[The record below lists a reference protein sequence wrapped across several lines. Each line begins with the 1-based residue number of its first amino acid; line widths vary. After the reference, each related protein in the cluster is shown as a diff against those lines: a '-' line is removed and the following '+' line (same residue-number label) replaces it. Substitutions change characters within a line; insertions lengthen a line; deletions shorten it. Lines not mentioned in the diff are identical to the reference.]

1 MVIQVPSITLTTTR
15 SASSLA
21 FACDYC
27 YNEAAMISKE
37 NKQKAIALTQVNKN
51 DVGSPQAQ
59 ISVLT
64 ARIKE
69 VTEHL
74 KANKHDFMARRGLV
88 QMVGKRKR
96 LLKYLE
102 RTDFESYKQVLAALG
117 LRK

>member
-1 MVIQVPSITLTTTR
+1 MITK
-15 SASSLA
+15 
-21 FACDYC
+21 D
-27 YNEAAMISKE
+27 
-37 NKQKAIALTQVNKN
+37 NKAQAIALTQVDKN

-59 ISVLT
+59 VSILT

-69 VTEHL
+69 VTAHL
-74 KANKHDFMARRGLV
+74 KTNKNDQMARRGLI

-102 RTDFESYKQVLAALG
+102 AKDFESYKAVVAKLG

>member
-1 MVIQVPSITLTTTR
+1 MITKDDK
-15 SASSLA
+15 A
-21 FACDYC
+21 
-27 YNEAAMISKE
+27 
-37 NKQKAIALTQVNKN
+37 KAIALTQVAKN

-59 ISVLT
+59 VSVLT

-74 KANKHDFMARRGLV
+74 KANKHDHMARRGLI
-88 QMVGKRKR
+88 QMVGRRKR

-102 RTDFESYKQVLAALG
+102 RKNYDEYKAVVAKLG

>member
-1 MVIQVPSITLTTTR
+1 
-15 SASSLA
+15 
-21 FACDYC
+21 
-27 YNEAAMISKE
+27 MISKDD
-37 NKQKAIALTQVNKN
+37 KAKAIALTQVNKS

-59 ISVLT
+59 ISILT

-74 KANKHDFMARRGLV
+74 KVNKHDHMARRGLI
-88 QMVGKRKR
+88 QMVGRRKK

-102 RTDFESYKQVLAALG
+102 NTDFEAYKAVLEALG

>member
-1 MVIQVPSITLTTTR
+1 MIT
-15 SASSLA
+15 
-21 FACDYC
+21 
-27 YNEAAMISKE
+27 KE
-37 NKQKAIALTQVNKN
+37 NKEKAIALTQVNKN

-59 ISVLT
+59 VSILT
-64 ARIKE
+64 TRIKE

-102 RTDFESYKQVLAALG
+102 RTDFAQYKAVVEKLG
-117 LRK
+117 LRR

>member
-1 MVIQVPSITLTTTR
+1 MIT
-15 SASSLA
+15 A
-21 FACDYC
+21 D
-27 YNEAAMISKE
+27 
-37 NKQKAIALTQVNKN
+37 NKAKALALTQTHKK

-59 ISVLT
+59 VSVLT

-74 KANKHDFMARRGLV
+74 KGNKHDFMARRGLV
-88 QMVGKRKR
+88 QMVSRRRK

-102 RTDFESYKQVLAALG
+102 AKNFEGYKAIVAKLG

>member
-1 MVIQVPSITLTTTR
+1 MIT
-15 SASSLA
+15 
-21 FACDYC
+21 
-27 YNEAAMISKE
+27 KE
-37 NKQKAIALTQVNKN
+37 EKAKAIALTQVAKN

-74 KANKHDFMARRGLV
+74 KTNKHDHMARRGLI
-88 QMVGKRKR
+88 QMVGKRKK

-102 RTDFESYKQVLAALG
+102 NTDFAAYKSVLEKLG

>member
-1 MVIQVPSITLTTTR
+1 
-15 SASSLA
+15 
-21 FACDYC
+21 
-27 YNEAAMISKE
+27 MISKDD
-37 NKQKAIALTQVNKN
+37 KAKAIALTQVAKN

-59 ISVLT
+59 VSVLT

-74 KANKHDFMARRGLV
+74 KVNKHDNMARRGLI
-88 QMVGKRKR
+88 QMVGRRKK

-102 RTDFESYKQVLAALG
+102 TTDFEASKAVLEKLG

>member
-1 MVIQVPSITLTTTR
+1 MIT
-15 SASSLA
+15 
-21 FACDYC
+21 
-27 YNEAAMISKE
+27 KE
-37 NKQKAIALTQVNKN
+37 EKAKAIALTQVAKN

-74 KANKHDFMARRGLV
+74 KANKHDHMARRGLI
-88 QMVGKRKR
+88 QMVGRRKK

-102 RTDFESYKQVLAALG
+102 TNEFESYKAVLEKLG

>member
-1 MVIQVPSITLTTTR
+1 
-15 SASSLA
+15 
-21 FACDYC
+21 
-27 YNEAAMISKE
+27 MISKD
-37 NKQKAIALTQVNKN
+37 NKANAIALTQVAKN

-59 ISVLT
+59 ISILT

-74 KANKHDFMARRGLV
+74 KGNKHDHMARRGLI

-102 RTDFESYKQVLAALG
+102 RKNFDAYKAVVAKLG

>member
-1 MVIQVPSITLTTTR
+1 MIT
-15 SASSLA
+15 
-21 FACDYC
+21 
-27 YNEAAMISKE
+27 KE
-37 NKQKAIALTQVNKN
+37 NKSQAIALTQVSKN

-59 ISVLT
+59 VSVLT

-74 KANKHDFMARRGLV
+74 KTNKHDHMARRGLI
-88 QMVGKRKR
+88 QMVGKRRR

-102 RTDFESYKQVLAALG
+102 RKNFDAYKDIVAKLG

>member
-1 MVIQVPSITLTTTR
+1 MIT
-15 SASSLA
+15 A
-21 FACDYC
+21 D
-27 YNEAAMISKE
+27 
-37 NKQKAIALTQVNKN
+37 NKAKALALTQTHKN

-59 ISVLT
+59 VSVLT

-74 KANKHDFMARRGLV
+74 KVNKHDFMARRGLV
-88 QMVGKRKR
+88 QMVSRRRK

-102 RTDFESYKQVLAALG
+102 AKNFEGYKAIVAKLG

>member
-1 MVIQVPSITLTTTR
+1 MIT
-15 SASSLA
+15 
-21 FACDYC
+21 
-27 YNEAAMISKE
+27 KE
-37 NKQKAIALTQVNKN
+37 DKAKAIALTQVSKD

-59 ISVLT
+59 ASVLT

-74 KANKHDFMARRGLV
+74 KANKHDNMARRGLI
-88 QMVGKRKR
+88 QMVGRRKR

-102 RTDFESYKQVLAALG
+102 NTDFEAYRAVLEKLG